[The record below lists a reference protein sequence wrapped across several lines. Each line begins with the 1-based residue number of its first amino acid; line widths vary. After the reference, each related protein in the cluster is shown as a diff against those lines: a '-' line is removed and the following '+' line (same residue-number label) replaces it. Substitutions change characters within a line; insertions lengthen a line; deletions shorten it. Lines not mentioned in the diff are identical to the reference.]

1 MKLITLMKSKL
12 HRAAVT
18 SCEIDY
24 EGSLRVDPDLLQR
37 AEMLPFEWVHIW
49 NITNG
54 QRFETYLI
62 EGAKGSREFCVNGAA
77 ARLCQPGDRIIVATT
92 CTVPAEDARSH
103 QPVVV
108 LLDEHNHEV
117 NPVPA
122 G

>member
-1 MKLITLMKSKL
+1 MKLITVMKSKL

-24 EGSLRVDPDLLQR
+24 EGSLRVDPELIKR

-62 EGAKGSREFCVNGAA
+62 EGAPGSREFCVNGAA

-92 CTVPAEDARSH
+92 CTIPIEDGPDH
-103 QPVVV
+103 EPVVV
-108 LLDEHNHEV
+108 LLDERNRVVDPV
-117 NPVPA
+117 NA